1 MKHEFYL
8 FRHGETDWNKQG
20 KMQGSADIPLN
31 PTGLKQAEALREFFD
46 SFVKGGK
53 GAGAGEFFLQRDL
66 VSSDLTRALQT
77 AAIAFRL
84 KDHALIR
91 RDPRFRETHL
101 GKAEGLNREELVTQ
115 FGEEIWNQWIGLGES
130 TWDARFPEGESK
142 ADVRDRATAAIL
154 DLAREQHSTMG
165 SQVSDGSGLRRI
177 AVATHGGLVRRLLHS
192 LLPEEKTPIDVV
204 NGSVFLFTLENGVLT
219 ADRAPIFTP

>member
-31 PTGLKQAEALREFFD
+31 ALGLKQAEALREFFD
-46 SFVKGGK
+46 SFAKSED
-53 GAGAGEFFLQRDL
+53 ADLSFSMERDL

-84 KDHALIR
+84 EAHDLIR

-101 GKAEGLNREELVTQ
+101 GKAEGLNREELVAQ
-115 FGEEIWNQWIGLGES
+115 FGEETWNQWIGLGETS
-130 TWDARFPEGESK
+130 WGARFPDGESK
-142 ADVRDRATAAIL
+142 AEVRDRAKAAL
-154 DLAREQHSTMG
+154 FDLASEQ
-165 SQVSDGSGLRRI
+165 LRAPNENDALILRGRRV

-192 LLPEEKTPIDVV
+192 LLPDEKKPIDVV
-204 NGSVFLFTLENGVLT
+204 NGSVFRFTLENGILR
-219 ADRAPIFTP
+219 ADREPIFVP

>member
-8 FRHGETDWNKQG
+8 FRHGETDWNRQG

-31 PTGLKQAEALREFFD
+31 STGLKQAEALREFFD
-46 SFVKGGK
+46 SFTKDGVGGSFSL
-53 GAGAGEFFLQRDL
+53 AHDL
-66 VSSDLTRALQT
+66 VSSDLTRALET

-84 KDHALIR
+84 EDHGPIR

-101 GKAEGLNREELVTQ
+101 GKAEGLGREELVAL
-115 FGEEIWNQWIGLGES
+115 FGDEIWNQWIGLGES

-142 ADVRDRATAAIL
+142 AEVRDRATHAIL
-154 DLAREQHSTMG
+154 DIAKEWNSLPKPDAGTKQM
-165 SQVSDGSGLRRI
+165 LRRV

-192 LLPEEKTPIDVV
+192 LLPDEKQPIDVV
-204 NGSVFLFTLENGVLT
+204 NGSVFRFTLENGILR
-219 ADRAPIFTP
+219 ADRTPIFQP